1 MFVLTTCDLVLIYR
15 RMLSS
20 NVCFILET
28 TSTHMLFMVRIQG
41 KACVF
46 FFHLLMQKMSV
57 LHCFVCI

>member
-1 MFVLTTCDLVLIYR
+1 MFVLTTCDLVLMYR

-28 TSTHMLFMVRIQG
+28 TSIHMLFMIRIQG

-46 FFHLLMQKMSV
+46 FFHLLMQK
-57 LHCFVCI
+57 I